1 MGLSIDNIQTPSQ
14 YAIAHGSK
22 ITRVSKHWSDTR
34 IREILLNEVYI
45 GNMVQGRM
53 KKINYK
59 SKKNIRLP
67 KEQWKIK
74 ENTHEA
80 IIDKDT
86 FLKAGKMIEI
96 RKQTRVKTHDYL
108 LKGFVYCKECGKKI
122 GCSPRQLA
130 EGKVYYFRCSTY
142 TSYAKLGL
150 CTSHSI
156 RMDYIENIV
165 VNKIKAILENFNEKD
180 KMIDIAKQKIKE
192 QKQEKLY
199 IDALVECKSRLS
211 KISLEIDSI
220 YNDKLSGVLSQDDF
234 ERIYERKKQEKVEIQ
249 NKIENLELSID
260 TNTIDEEKLINNLIK
275 KFKTTLIISREI
287 LCDLIDKIEIDENKK
302 VYIYFKF
309 KTLNK
314 NKS

>member
-1 MGLSIDNIQTPSQ
+1 MDLSLDNILTPSQ

-22 ITRVSKHWSDTR
+22 MTKISTHWSDTR
-34 IREILLNEVYI
+34 IREIILNEVYI

-53 KKINYK
+53 RKINYK

-67 KEQWKIK
+67 KQQWKII

-86 FLKAGKMIEI
+86 FLKARQMIEI

-108 LKGFVYCKECGKKI
+108 LKGLVYCKECGKKV

-142 TSYAKLGL
+142 TSYAKLRL

-156 RMDYIENIV
+156 RMDYVENLV
-165 VNKIKAILENFNEKD
+165 LSKIKEILEDFNEKD
-180 KMIDIAKQKIKE
+180 KMIDIAKQKIKDQN
-192 QKQEKLY
+192 QKKIY
-199 IDALVECKSRLS
+199 IYELEIFKSRLS
-211 KISLEIDSI
+211 KILLEIDSI

-234 ERIYERKKQEKVEIQ
+234 ERIYERKKQEKAEIQ
-249 NKIENLELSID
+249 NKIEKLKISID
-260 TNTIDEEKLINNLIK
+260 TKTVDEEKLINSLIK
-275 KFKTTLIISREI
+275 KFKTTLTISREI
-287 LCDLIDKIEIDENKK
+287 LCDLIDRIEIDENKK

-314 NKS
+314 K